1 MIQRT
6 VSAAL
11 LLRDGFTGRAIPLA
25 AAVLCAL
32 DGRFVRP
39 VRKQEGYLVFLD
51 LEPGEH
57 VLSLRCPGYRE
68 ESFPLTVPPRGA
80 AEGELYLSPG
90 AGYRFPADTAS
101 LLVTI
106 PGAAGE
112 TLWTAMAGR
121 LQLKL
126 AQAKKGDGG
135 KVLRLFCSGDPGWL
149 PVPGAFLTMDKEG
162 TELIRL
168 LAVQGD
174 TGELSAPMQR
184 AHLRGTELRPALR
197 FRTDGEGKARLLF
210 PRGGE
215 VLLFC
220 RDQWMKTELAPG
232 EQDLQWQ
239 GSGAS

>member
-112 TLWTAMAGR
+112 TLWTAVAGR

-135 KVLRLFCSGDPGWL
+135 KVLRLFCSGNPAGL
-149 PVPGAFLTMDKEG
+149 PVPGQFLILNEKG
-162 TELIRL
+162 PELIRL
-168 LAVQGD
+168 LQK
-174 TGELSAPMQR
+174 E
-184 AHLRGTELRPALR
+184 HHRGVEVRPAR
-197 FRTDGEGKARLLF
+197 SFRTDEEGRVKLLF

-215 VLLFC
+215 VFLFC
-220 RDQWMKTELAPG
+220 REQWTTVKLQPG
-232 EQDLQWQ
+232 EQAFSWTAL
-239 GSGAS
+239 A